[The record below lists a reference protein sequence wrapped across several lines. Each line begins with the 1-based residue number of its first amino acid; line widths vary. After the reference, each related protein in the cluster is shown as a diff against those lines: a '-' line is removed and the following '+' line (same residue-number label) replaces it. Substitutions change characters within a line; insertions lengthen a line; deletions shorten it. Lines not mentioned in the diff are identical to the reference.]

1 MEKSKQIFDVN
12 LNSLLDTPI
21 EVDGV
26 STNYMEDVIP
36 SREDVVKEKEKE
48 VEEPEDDGM
57 IDLEAGDED
66 QDEDNE
72 TEEEE
77 DTEDT
82 SEDPSSAQSSP
93 PKGNKSKSSS
103 PLTPYAQLLVDEG
116 VLPNLDIKQF
126 DGTAE
131 GLKEAMINEIL
142 SGVDMYK
149 ESLPPRLK
157 HLINN
162 YEDGVPFEKLLDLD
176 KSEVT
181 LDKITEDSLEDST
194 ETQKQVVVDY
204 LKRTTKFSEKKINSM
219 VEKMEDSGELE
230 DEAKSSLGELKE
242 LIAKEKEEEK
252 RNMQAQQKM
261 LEENRK
267 REIAA
272 LHEKIRTT
280 QEVVPGI
287 KVNDK
292 VRQAV
297 LTSMTQPVGYD
308 QNGNPVNRIVA
319 ARMEN
324 PIEFELKL
332 HYLFEIT
339 KGFTDFT
346 KLAEKGRKDAAKS
359 FEDAVNELDKSPEGG
374 IDSKANTNLGP
385 KSKDFLKG
393 LEKTFKL

>member
-1 MEKSKQIFDVN
+1 MEKNKQIFDVN

-21 EVDGV
+21 EVDGT

-36 SREDVVKEKEKE
+36 SKDDVGKDKE
-48 VEEPEDDGM
+48 VNEPEDDGM
-57 IDLEAGDED
+57 IDLETD
-66 QDEDNE
+66 QDSDNEDNE

-126 DGTAE
+126 DGSAE

-142 SGVDMYK
+142 NGVDMYK
-149 ESLPPRLK
+149 ASLPNRLK
-157 HLINN
+157 SLINN
-162 YEDGVPFEKLLDLD
+162 YEEGVPFEKLLDLD

-181 LDKITEDSLEDST
+181 LEKITEDTLEDDVT
-194 ETQKQVVVDY
+194 TQKQVVIDY
-204 LKRTTKFSEKKINSM
+204 LKRTTKFTEKKINSM
-219 VEKMEDSGELE
+219 VERMEDSGELE
-230 DEAKSSLGELKE
+230 DEAKSSLGELKD
-242 LIAKEKEEEK
+242 LLSKEKEEEK
-252 RNMQAQQKM
+252 KNMQAQQKM
-261 LEENRK
+261 IEENRR
-267 REIAA
+267 REIAT
-272 LHEKIRTT
+272 LHEKIRST

-324 PIEFELKL
+324 PMEFELKL

-346 KLAEKGRKDAAKS
+346 KLAEKGRKDASKS
-359 FEDAVNELDKSPEGG
+359 FEDAVNELDRSTDGG
-374 IDSKANTNLGP
+374 VESKTNLGP
-385 KSKDFLKG
+385 QSKSFLKG